1 MAPMASRRATSASWI
16 GDSKGVGLSFI
27 VSDDLDRKY
36 SLGTASLGLLARNV
50 LAGAHSIKEWGG
62 IVTVVTDSQV
72 AEVKI

>member
-50 LAGAHSIKEWGG
+50 LAGRPLDKGVGRHRHGC
-62 IVTVVTDSQV
+62 D
-72 AEVKI
+72 